1 MATIEIPDE
10 VYEKV
15 AERARR
21 NERTVEEQVLEEL
34 KGDIEEAR
42 RRRRRMVIEKIR
54 NSPPLL
60 SPDAPSPE
68 DVIREIRDHDG
79 RP

>member
-10 VYEKV
+10 VYDAV
-15 AERARR
+15 AERAHR
-21 NERTVEEQVLEEL
+21 NNRTVEEQARLEL
-34 KGDIEEAR
+34 AGNIEEER
-42 RRRRRMVIEKIR
+42 RRRRRAVIEELR